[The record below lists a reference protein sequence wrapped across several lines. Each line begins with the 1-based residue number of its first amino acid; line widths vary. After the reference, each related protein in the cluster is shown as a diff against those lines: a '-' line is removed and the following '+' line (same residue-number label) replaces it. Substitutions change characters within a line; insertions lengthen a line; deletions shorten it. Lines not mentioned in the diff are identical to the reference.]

1 MPTRRLAL
9 LIFCLLLAGCGGSAP
24 PANPT
29 RAPLPTLPRTGWR
42 LLAEPISQ
50 ANAGKIALIGNLVA
64 HQATVNRFAFDAVR
78 NWLISIDAL
87 EVAILWDLNTGQRIQ
102 VLSQPDASRN
112 AEGDVLHAFFSDQSE
127 VIALVTRRGARF
139 LRAADRAPLPAE
151 PNGVIAV
158 TGAARSPDGKQLA
171 TTGGGGELW
180 LWDMLTGRVT
190 RRVPGTGYL
199 AEQPLFASDNVR
211 LAAISRDARGAL
223 VRLYDTRNGQILA
236 DLRGFQGT
244 PMALAFNADSTLLAV
259 GSRGEVQVFRTSDY
273 AQVYSVVAEE
283 LDPRRGL
290 LFSPDKRHLLIGGSA
305 DEVFVQAAD
314 TGTAVRRL
322 TEHGGRAAALAFSTD
337 GTLLLSV
344 MTSER
349 GAYLWVVESI
359 RADSPNYLR
368 GTLGAGQSGFL
379 TGAFSPDGR
388 LIVLAEASGGLICYG
403 IPSQ

>member
-1 MPTRRLAL
+1 MPIRRLV
-9 LIFCLLLAGCGGSAP
+9 LIMLCLLLSACGGSAL

-78 NWLISIDAL
+78 NWLISIDGL

-102 VLSQPDASRN
+102 VLSQPDASRS

-127 VIALVTRRGARF
+127 VIALVTRRGVRF

-151 PNGVIAV
+151 PSGVIAV
-158 TGAARSPDGKQLA
+158 TGAALSPDGKLLA
-171 TTGGGGELW
+171 TTGGSGELW
-180 LWDMLTGRVT
+180 LWDMLTGRVL

-199 AEQPLFASDNVR
+199 AEQPLFAADNVR
-211 LAAISRDARGAL
+211 LAALSRDERGAL
-223 VRLYDTRNGQILA
+223 VRLYDTRNGQVLA
-236 DLRGFQGT
+236 DLRGFQAT
-244 PMALAFNADSTLLAV
+244 PTALAFNADSTLLAV
-259 GSRGEVQVFRTSDY
+259 GARGEVQVFRASDY
-273 AQVYSVVAEE
+273 AQVYSVIAEE

-290 LFSPDKRHLLIGGSA
+290 VFSPDKRYVLIGGSG
-305 DEVFVQAAD
+305 DEVFVQAAES
-314 TGTAVRRL
+314 GTAVRRL
-322 TEHGGRAAALAFSTD
+322 TEHGGRVAALAFSPD
-337 GTLLLSV
+337 GALLLSV
-344 MTSER
+344 MSSER
-349 GAYLWVVESI
+349 GAYLWLVESI

-379 TGAFSPDGR
+379 TGAFSPDGK
-388 LIVLAEASGGLICYG
+388 LIVLAEASGGLIFYG
-403 IPSQ
+403 IPRE